1 MGVKMT
7 RVNGVLTED
16 VRVKGMK
23 ESPMEIGAWIK
34 IRQEDGK
41 ECSGLI
47 CNYASLEYCYLHEE
61 QLEKGALVEMTGAM
75 ISREDCDFVIVDQ
88 GVGIRILN

>member
-1 MGVKMT
+1 MT
-7 RVNGVLTED
+7 RVNGVLIED
-16 VRVKGMK
+16 VRVKGIK
-23 ESPMEIGAWIK
+23 ESPMAIGAWIK

-61 QLEKGALVEMTGAM
+61 ELEVGAVVEMTGFI
-75 ISREDCDFVIVDQ
+75 ISRNDCDFVIVDE

>member
-1 MGVKMT
+1 MT
-7 RVNGVLTED
+7 RVNGIITED
-16 VRVKGMK
+16 VRVKAIK
-23 ESPMEIGAWIK
+23 ESPIEIGAWIK
-34 IRQEDGK
+34 ILQEDGK

-61 QLEKGALVEMTGAM
+61 ELEVGAVVEITGAM
-75 ISREDCDFVIVDQ
+75 ISREDCDFVIVDE

>member
-1 MGVKMT
+1 MT

-23 ESPMEIGAWIK
+23 ESPMEIGAWII

-41 ECSGLI
+41 ECSALI
-47 CNYASLEYCYLHEE
+47 CNYAGLEYCYLHEAE
-61 QLEKGALVEMTGAM
+61 LERGTLVEITGAM
-75 ISREDCDFVIVDQ
+75 ISREDCDFMIVDE

>member
-1 MGVKMT
+1 MT
-7 RVNGVLTED
+7 RVNGVITED
-16 VRVKGMK
+16 VRVKAIK
-23 ESPMEIGAWIK
+23 ESPIEIGAWIK

-47 CNYASLEYCYLHEE
+47 CNYASLEYCYLHEDK
-61 QLEKGALVEMTGAM
+61 LEKGALVEITGVK
-75 ISREDCDFVIVDQ
+75 IPREDCDFMIVDE

>member
-7 RVNGVLTED
+7 RVNGVITED
-16 VRVKGMK
+16 VRVKGIK
-23 ESPMEIGAWIK
+23 ESPIEIGAWIK

-61 QLEKGALVEMTGAM
+61 QLEKGALVEITGAM

>member
-1 MGVKMT
+1 MT

>member
-1 MGVKMT
+1 MT

-61 QLEKGALVEMTGAM
+61 QLEKGALVEITGAM

>member
-1 MGVKMT
+1 MT
-7 RVNGVLTED
+7 RVNGVITED
-16 VRVKGMK
+16 VGVKGIK
-23 ESPMEIGAWIK
+23 ESPIEIGAWIK

-41 ECSGLI
+41 ECSCLI

-61 QLEKGALVEMTGAM
+61 QLEKGTLVEMTGAI
-75 ISREDCDFVIVDQ
+75 ISREDCDFLIVDE